1 MNIVLFTDTY
11 PPFINGVSTSTYNL
25 CQTLKNHG
33 HNVLV
38 VTPRINEGPLEVVD
52 NVIYVPG
59 IELKNLYGYRLTK
72 LYNSKIVKMIQD
84 FKPDVLHNQT
94 DAMLGQFSKIVAKKL
109 NIPIIYTY
117 HTAYEDY
124 SYYVTKGFFD
134 RLVKQTLRSYTK
146 VVAKITTEFIT
157 PSSKTKEYMRSVGN
171 DIYVN
176 IVPTGIDFSL
186 FDEKH
191 VDINKQNEFKE
202 KNNIDKDA
210 KIFLLLGR
218 VAKEKSMDVSIKC
231 FAKYHELYP
240 EEKIHLVVVGGGP
253 QKAEYE
259 LLSHD
264 LGLDDICTFV
274 GPVPASEV
282 PFFYHLADIYTSA
295 SLTETQGLTFME
307 AMASSAIVIARY
319 DDNLSGTIIEGYS
332 GYFFTDEN
340 SFAVKCKRIL
350 DMSKEEADEI
360 RKNALKVVDIYS
372 IERFYQ
378 NIIGV
383 YKRAIRKYW

>member
-11 PPFINGVSTSTYNL
+11 PPFINGVSTSTFNL
-25 CQTLKNHG
+25 CQCLRNHG

-38 VTPRINEGPLEVVD
+38 VTPRSDEGPLEVKD
-52 NVIYVPG
+52 DVIYVPG
-59 IELKNLYGYRLTK
+59 LELKQLYGYRLTSI
-72 LYNSKIVKMIQD
+72 YSSKILKMVQD

-94 DAMLGQFSKIVAKKL
+94 DAMLGQFSKIVAKRL

-124 SYYVTKGFFD
+124 SYYVTKGFLD
-134 RLVKQTLRSYTK
+134 RVTKQTLRTYTK
-146 VVAKITTEFIT
+146 VVAKISTEFIT
-157 PSSKTKEYMRSVGN
+157 PSAKTKEYMRSYGN

-186 FDEKH
+186 FDDRNYDLEKA
-191 VDINKQNEFKE
+191 KKFKE
-202 KNNIDKDA
+202 DNNIDPEA
-210 KIFLLLGR
+210 RIFLLLGR
-218 VAKEKSMDVSIKC
+218 VAKEKSMDVSIRC
-231 FAKYHELYP
+231 FAKYHETYP
-240 EEKIHLVVVGGGP
+240 NEKVHLLVVGGGP

-259 LLSHD
+259 LLAHE
-264 LGLDDICTFV
+264 LGLDGVCTFV
-274 GPVPASEV
+274 GPVPAKDV
-282 PFFYHLADIYTSA
+282 PFYYHMADIYTSA

-307 AMASSAIVIARY
+307 AMASKAIVVARY

-332 GYFFTDEN
+332 GYFFTDEM
-340 SFAVKCKRIL
+340 SFVNKCKRIL
-350 DMSKEEADEI
+350 EMNKEEMNEI
-360 RKNALKVVDIYS
+360 QENALKVVDIYS
-372 IERFYQ
+372 IERFYK